1 MNSIIFK
8 RVKEEANYIINT
20 EKTIREVSKVFNVSK
35 STVHKDLHER
45 LIKIDSAMY
54 KRVRKIMDYHIDVRH
69 LRGGESTKVKY
80 LKKYG

>member
-54 KRVRKIMDYHIDVRH
+54 KMVRKIMDYHTDVRH